1 MSVAG
6 EVRAGVERLAGVS
19 IAGRAG
25 NWSLVIEHG
34 RIASLDRCDKEGGGL
49 VLPLFADVHAHLDK
63 TYSAGRIAGK
73 PSSLQEAIEATEAD
87 KRNWTRE
94 DLERRA
100 EAALERAYSH
110 GTCAMRT
117 HVDWADSAMPVAWKA
132 LKGLRDRW
140 LGRVDL
146 QLASL
151 TPLDD
156 LVECGEDVAGQ
167 VAGDGEVLGAF
178 VCLNDDLERKVAK
191 VFELADRFGLDL
203 DFHVDETLD
212 PLARGFDAIVGEA
225 ERRDMGGRVLCGH
238 ACSLSVR
245 PEGEVASLLGR
256 AADAGVGLVALP
268 TTNAYLQDCV
278 ARRTPRMRGIAPLHE
293 AREEGVAT
301 MLASDNV
308 RDAFYPYGD
317 YDLLDVYRS
326 AALFA
331 RLDDEEWLATIG
343 ERPAAWLGTKVSID
357 RGATA
362 DFNWY
367 DACDVGALLSDP
379 RAGHRLWRDGMP
391 IPDASARIET
401 Q

>member
-6 EVRAGVERLAGVS
+6 EARAGIETLAGVS
-19 IAGRAG
+19 IAGRSG

-63 TYSAGRIAGK
+63 TYTSGRIAGR
-73 PSSLQEAIEATEAD
+73 PSSLQEAIEATETD
-87 KRNWTRE
+87 KPNWTRE

-100 EAALERAYSH
+100 ETALERAFSH
-110 GTCAMRT
+110 GTCAMRS
-117 HVDWADSAMPVAWKA
+117 HVDWAGSAMPVAWKA
-132 LKGLRDRW
+132 LKGLKETW

-156 LVECGEDVAGQ
+156 LVVSGQDIARQ

-212 PLARGFDAIVGEA
+212 PLAIGFDAIVGEA
-225 ERRDMGGRVLCGH
+225 ARRDMGGRVLCSH

-245 PEGEVASLLGR
+245 PEGEVALILGR

-278 ARRTPRMRGIAPLHE
+278 TGRTPRMRGIAPLHE
-293 AREEGVAT
+293 AHEEGVAT

-317 YDLLDVYRS
+317 YDLLDVYRC
-326 AALFA
+326 AALSA
-331 RLDDEEWLATIG
+331 RLDDEAWLATIG
-343 ERPAAWLGTKVSID
+343 ERPAAWLGTKVSIGK
-357 RGATA
+357 GASA

-367 DACDVGALLSDP
+367 DACNVDGLLSDP
-379 RAGHRLWRDGMP
+379 RTGHRLWRDGMP
-391 IPDASARIET
+391 VPAASDRMES